1 MEEITFYLDDA
12 KESMAKAVQHTEK
25 EFLKIRAGKANPQMI
40 MGLMVEY
47 YGSMT
52 PIDQVSSIN
61 TPDARTLLIKPWE
74 KGVLHE
80 IEKAI
85 INSDLGLNPQNDGET
100 IRINVP
106 ALTEDRRRDLVK
118 QSKNEAEN
126 GKITVRNIRKDTN
139 NELKKLQKDGA
150 SEDEI
155 KSAEETVQNLTNEY
169 SKLMDTIFEK
179 KEIEIMTI

>member
-1 MEEITFYLDDA
+1 MEEINFYLDDA
-12 KESMAKAVQHTEK
+12 KESMAKAVLHTEK
-25 EFLKIRAGKANPQMI
+25 ELSKIRAGKASPQML

-52 PIDQVSSIN
+52 PLDQVSSVN

-106 ALTEDRRRDLVK
+106 ALTEERRLDLVK
-118 QSKNEAEN
+118 QAKTETEN
-126 GKITVRNIRKDTN
+126 GKISIRNIRKDTN

-150 SEDEI
+150 SEDDV
-155 KSAEETVQNLTNEY
+155 KSAEDTVQDLTNQF
-169 SKLMDTIFEK
+169 SKTMDTLSEK

>member
-1 MEEITFYLDDA
+1 MEEINFYLDDA

-25 EFLKIRAGKANPQMI
+25 EFLKIRAGKANPQML

-74 KGVLHE
+74 KGVLPE
-80 IEKAI
+80 IEKSI

-106 ALTEDRRRDLVK
+106 ALTEERRKELVK
-118 QSKNEAEN
+118 QSKGEAEN
-126 GKITVRNIRKDTN
+126 GKITIRNIRKDTN

-155 KSAEETVQNLTNEY
+155 KSAEDTVQDLTNQY

-179 KEIEIMTI
+179 KEVEIMTI

>member
-1 MEEITFYLDDA
+1 MEEINFYIDDA
-12 KESMAKAVQHTEK
+12 KDSMAKTVQHTER
-25 EFLKIRAGKANPQMI
+25 EFLKIRAGKASPQI
-40 MGLMVEY
+40 LLGLMVDY

-106 ALTEDRRRDLVK
+106 ALTEERRRDLAK
-118 QSKNEAEN
+118 QSKTEAEN
-126 GKITVRNIRKDTN
+126 GKISIRNIRKDTN

-150 SEDEI
+150 SEDDI
-155 KSAEETVQNLTNEY
+155 KSGEEKVQELTNQY
-169 SKLMDTIFEK
+169 SKIMDTLYDK

>member
-1 MEEITFYLDDA
+1 MEEINFYLDSA

-25 EFLKIRAGKANPQMI
+25 EFLKIRAGKASPQMLL
-40 MGLMVEY
+40 GLMVEY
-47 YGSMT
+47 YGNMT

-74 KGVLHE
+74 KAVLPE

-106 ALTEDRRRDLVK
+106 ALTEERRKDLVK

-126 GKITVRNIRKDTN
+126 GKVSIRNIRKDVN

-155 KSAEETVQNLTNEY
+155 KSAEESVQSLTNEY
-169 SKLMDTIFEK
+169 SKLMDSIFDK
-179 KEIEIMTI
+179 KEVEIMTI